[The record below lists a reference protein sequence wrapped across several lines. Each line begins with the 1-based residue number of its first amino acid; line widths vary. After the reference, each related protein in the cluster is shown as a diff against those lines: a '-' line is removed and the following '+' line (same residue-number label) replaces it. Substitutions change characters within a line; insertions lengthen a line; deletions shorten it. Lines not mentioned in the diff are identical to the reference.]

1 MKKIILLALR
11 KYLHWKWQ
19 RRWNKAW
26 KRAERRAKKIYYE
39 DISSSNPWNYFY
51 EELKELKK

>member
-19 RRWNKAW
+19 RRLNKAW
-26 KRAERRAKKIYYE
+26 KRAERKAKRWYYE
-39 DISSSNPWNYFY
+39 DISSSNPWNYFH

>member
-11 KYLHWKWQ
+11 KYLHGKWQ

-26 KRAERRAKKIYYE
+26 KRAERRAKKCYYE
-39 DISSSNPWNYFY
+39 DISSCNPWIYFD
-51 EELKELKK
+51 EELKDLKR

>member
-1 MKKIILLALR
+1 MKKVILLALR

-26 KRAERRAKKIYYE
+26 KRAKRRAEKWYYE
-39 DISSSNPWNYFY
+39 DISSSNPWNYFC